1 MKTVVVLA
9 FLACLAVSAL
19 SLTEDEKI
27 NRRPATVSPA
37 IEFSTN
43 EHPPPPTTKSKT
55 LTTTTP
61 TTTTPTTTTHKP
73 TTHKPTTHKPTTHKP
88 TTHKPTTHKPT
99 THKPTT
105 HKPTTHKPTTHKPT
119 THKPTTHKPTTHKPT
134 TQKPTTQKPTT
145 QKPTTQKPTT
155 TKPTPPQPTP
165 PTNLTV
171 GNYTVMANKTAVC
184 VMAHMALQ
192 IRLATPK
199 SNGTFIV
206 QPKSTHAVGSC
217 EATKANLTLEF
228 PQGFITFMFNKS
240 IEKNT
245 VYVDAVSFSLN
256 YPLDKK
262 VANGPPYTA
271 NNKSMNLFAAKIG
284 HSYSCKSE
292 ALYMGDGMYL
302 DVNQDQM
309 QAFNLNKNEF
319 GKPDSCAADK
329 PDYRVAI
336 AVGVTLLV
344 LIIIVV
350 VVYLLGR
357 RKRAN
362 GYQSL

>member
-99 THKPTT
+99 THKPT
-105 HKPTTHKPTTHKPT
+105 
-119 THKPTTHKPTTHKPT
+119 
-134 TQKPTTQKPTT
+134 
-145 QKPTTQKPTT
+145 TTQKPTT

>member
-1 MKTVVVLA
+1 MKTAVVFA

-19 SLTEDEKI
+19 SLTEDEK
-27 NRRPATVSPA
+27 RPRPSATVSPA
-37 IEFSTN
+37 SEFSTN
-43 EHPPPPTTKSKT
+43 EIPTTK
-55 LTTTTP
+55 P
-61 TTTTPTTTTHKP
+61 TTTTPTTTKP
-73 TTHKPTTHKPTTHKP
+73 TTTTPTTT
-88 TTHKPTTHKPT
+88 
-99 THKPTT
+99 
-105 HKPTTHKPTTHKPT
+105 
-119 THKPTTHKPTTHKPT
+119 
-134 TQKPTTQKPTT
+134 
-145 QKPTTQKPTT
+145 KPTT
-155 TKPTPPQPTP
+155 TKPTTTTPTTTKPTTTTPTTTKPTTTTPTTTKPTTTTPTTTKPTTTKPTTTKPTTTKPTTTTPTTPPQPTP

-171 GNYTVMANKTAVC
+171 GNYTVKANQTAVC
-184 VMAHMALQ
+184 VMAQMALQ

-199 SNGTFIV
+199 ANGTFIV

-217 EATKANLTLEF
+217 VATKANLTLEF

-240 IEKNT
+240 TDKNT

-262 VANGPPYTA
+262 AANGLPYTA

-292 ALYMGDGMYL
+292 SVYMGDGLYL
-302 DVNQDQM
+302 DVDQDRM
-309 QAFNLNKNEF
+309 QAFSLNKNEF
-319 GKPDSCAADK
+319 GKPDSCPADQ

-350 VVYLLGR
+350 VAYLLGR
-357 RKRAN
+357 RKRAD

>member
-88 TTHKPTTHKPT
+88 TTHKPT
-99 THKPTT
+99 
-105 HKPTTHKPTTHKPT
+105 
-119 THKPTTHKPTTHKPT
+119 
-134 TQKPTTQKPTT
+134 
-145 QKPTTQKPTT
+145 
-155 TKPTPPQPTP
+155 TPPQPTP

>member
-105 HKPTTHKPTTHKPT
+105 HKPT
-119 THKPTTHKPTTHKPT
+119 
-134 TQKPTTQKPTT
+134 
-145 QKPTTQKPTT
+145 TTQKPTT

>member
-88 TTHKPTTHKPT
+88 T
-99 THKPTT
+99 
-105 HKPTTHKPTTHKPT
+105 
-119 THKPTTHKPTTHKPT
+119 
-134 TQKPTTQKPTT
+134 
-145 QKPTTQKPTT
+145 
-155 TKPTPPQPTP
+155 TPPQPTP

>member
-73 TTHKPTTHKPTTHKP
+73 TTHKPTTHKPT
-88 TTHKPTTHKPT
+88 
-99 THKPTT
+99 
-105 HKPTTHKPTTHKPT
+105 
-119 THKPTTHKPTTHKPT
+119 
-134 TQKPTTQKPTT
+134 
-145 QKPTTQKPTT
+145 
-155 TKPTPPQPTP
+155 TPPQPTP